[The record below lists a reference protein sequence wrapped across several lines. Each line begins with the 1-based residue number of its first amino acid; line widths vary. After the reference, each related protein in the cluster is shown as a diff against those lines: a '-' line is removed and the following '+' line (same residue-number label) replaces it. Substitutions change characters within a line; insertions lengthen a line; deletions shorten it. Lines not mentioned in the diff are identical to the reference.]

1 MSAVLSVIKPAR
13 GGQGGPRL
21 SDRTRDSVI
30 AEVAERH
37 AVRPADIM
45 GKGRARCYSRPRQ
58 EVMYLLRV
66 LGFSQPEV
74 ARSLGLANHTTVWH
88 AERAHKARMIARDPD
103 REAA

>member
-1 MSAVLSVIKPAR
+1 VSAVLSVIKPAR

-45 GKGRARCYSRPRQ
+45 GKGRAR
-58 EVMYLLRV
+58 
-66 LGFSQPEV
+66 
-74 ARSLGLANHTTVWH
+74 
-88 AERAHKARMIARDPD
+88 
-103 REAA
+103 